1 MSLTA
6 QVLSTQTPVL
16 AAYGAPPGC
25 IWRLSVSAHHHGPE
39 RLRRSPRLQRSS
51 SAHWA
56 PKGSL
61 GALGRV
67 RGAAWLCP
75 QRAALAPHCSG
86 GRLRTR
92 LSPRSVPRRR
102 GPASTP
108 AAAGD
113 AAPAAVPARL
123 LPSAGSGAAGLRP
136 EGWGEAGRALRGPEG
151 AGKPLTEP
159 QTPPGGPPGCPGDTW
174 AAEPTARRGRPRGH
188 AAHGHPPPTRGE
200 LPGHSPQWGQE
211 RAWHVASEHPGALVP
226 PFRETKGWLLSPS
239 LEHVRMRK
247 DTPA

>member
-102 GPASTP
+102 GPGFHPRGRGRRCPRGCSRP
-108 AAAGD
+108 PPPECG
-113 AAPAAVPARL
+113 V
-123 LPSAGSGAAGLRP
+123 GS
-136 EGWGEAGRALRGPEG
+136 RGP
-151 AGKPLTEP
+151 A
-159 QTPPGGPPGCPGDTW
+159 PGRLG
-174 AAEPTARRGRPRGH
+174 RGRQ
-188 AAHGHPPPTRGE
+188 
-200 LPGHSPQWGQE
+200 SPQ
-211 RAWHVASEHPGALVP
+211 RAA
-226 PFRETKGWLLSPS
+226 
-239 LEHVRMRK
+239 
-247 DTPA
+247 D